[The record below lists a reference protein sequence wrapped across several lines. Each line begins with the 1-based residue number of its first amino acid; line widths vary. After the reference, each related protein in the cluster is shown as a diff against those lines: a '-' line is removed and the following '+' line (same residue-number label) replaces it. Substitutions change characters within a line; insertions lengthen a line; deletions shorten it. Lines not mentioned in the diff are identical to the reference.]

1 MSQQFDNVYNGF
13 TMLTDKDF
21 AKAEELFSDKEWKAE
36 GRVVALVTPTQ
47 AKHYQLMRERQ
58 NKFLT
63 YLGLLGVTKKE
74 AAQAS
79 GFDESTIYN
88 WERDTFSSFSSR
100 VNLASDYS
108 RRDMI
113 EQIKRHARKDWRAA
127 AWWLE
132 RKHAKE
138 FGEVKKAQVDV
149 NIVGQLNVNE
159 RKNISDRFL
168 GLLQDADA
176 FTIQEPSQATARR
189 AD

>member
-1 MSQQFDNVYNGF
+1 
-13 TMLTDKDF
+13 MLTDKDF

-36 GRVVALVTPTQ
+36 GRVVALVTPLQ
-47 AKHYQLMRERQ
+47 AAQYKLVRERQ

-63 YLGLLGVTKKE
+63 YLALGITKKE

-79 GFDESTIYN
+79 GIDEATVYRWQDDSYA
-88 WERDTFSSFSSR
+88 SFASR